1 MEKYII
7 KESNNDEAELVVD
20 KLIDYNLSKVPKVQ
34 EELFIWINRVIK
46 NENNEIIAGINS
58 KMYCWNCLYIDSLY
72 VDDKYRNNGLGRKL
86 LEEIEMIAKEKG
98 GKLIHLDTF
107 DFQAKDFYLK
117 QGYEIF
123 GILDEC
129 PENHKRY
136 YMKKNIIKI

>member
-1 MEKYII
+1 MVKYII
-7 KESNNDEAELVVD
+7 EESDSKESELIID
-20 KLIDYNLSKVPKVQ
+20 KLVEYNLSQVEKTQV
-34 EELFIWINRVIK
+34 ESFIWINRVIK
-46 NENNEIIAGINS
+46 NDNGEVIAGINS

-86 LEEIEMIAKEKG
+86 LEEVEIIAKEKG
-98 GKLIHLDTF
+98 CKLIHLDTF

-136 YMKKNIIKI
+136 YMKKIIN